1 MRRVPGSRL
10 FAFRSRPLCFCA
22 PARRDHS
29 GAGLFNL
36 RGELVGIGSLAVN
49 DAGGVDGGRGGG
61 NMFVP
66 VDLVA
71 PILADLIAD
80 GRVAGPGRP
89 WLGVT
94 TQEAH
99 GSLIVAAVTPGG
111 PAEKSGLQRGDVIVG
126 VGGAAP
132 KDMADFYRKLYAQG
146 PAGSTI
152 GLDVQRDDQR
162 RHVDVKSMNR
172 LDHLRLK
179 STL

>member
-1 MRRVPGSRL
+1 
-10 FAFRSRPLCFCA
+10 
-22 PARRDHS
+22 
-29 GAGLFNL
+29 
-36 RGELVGIGSLAVN
+36 
-49 DAGGVDGGRGGG
+49 
-61 NMFVP
+61 MFVP
-66 VDLVA
+66 ADLVA

-94 TQEAH
+94 TQETH
-99 GSLIVAAVTPGG
+99 GRLVVVAVTPGG
-111 PAEKSGLQRGDVIVG
+111 PAEKSGLQHGDVIVG

-152 GLDVQRDDQR
+152 GLDVLRDDQR
-162 RHVDVKSMNR
+162 QHVDVKSMNR